1 MESFSQPRFTESTPE
16 RLMKLSK
23 QSSNQFLELRDMMER
38 MAGNLE
44 PLHQYFERGY
54 QAADMSQKIGWVSRT
69 LLGIPSTQK
78 SKHQLMELCKVVVMM
93 KDGAD
98 FHVLPG
104 RAPDSVPRLYDVR
117 IVFFKFT
124 FREINFEAFGFLNHK
139 TCCE

>member
-1 MESFSQPRFTESTPE
+1 MNVETFSQPRFTESTPE

-23 QSSNQFLELRDMMER
+23 QSANQFLELRDMMEQ

-44 PLHQYFERGY
+44 PLHEYFQRGY

-69 LLGIPSTQK
+69 LLSIPTTPK
-78 SKHQLMELCKVVVMM
+78 SKQQLMELCKVVIMM
-93 KDGAD
+93 KEGAD

-117 IVFFKFT
+117 NVFLEFT
-124 FREINFEAFGFLNHK
+124 RSETNF
-139 TCCE
+139 